1 MEDYKKVSDHITNL
15 RQELYQ
21 LKPLDNEAWLEW
33 VDGIKSA
40 YIAVK
45 LLADPPLDLALRNL
59 VALAMVKWLKIHTV
73 PKPIRELADFA
84 HYKGYWR

>member
-1 MEDYKKVSDHITNL
+1 MEGRKRVSDHITNL

-33 VDGIKSA
+33 VGGIKSA
-40 YIAVK
+40 YVGVK
-45 LLADPPLDLALRNL
+45 LLDDSALDLALRNL

-84 HYKGYWR
+84 HYEGYWR